1 LFLIQEASF
10 APTDLEY
17 AMSLCVADQL
27 CESHPFLI
35 FLYQE
40 RLELNHG
47 FNLYLQSALFLLICV
62 SPAV

>member
-1 LFLIQEASF
+1 
-10 APTDLEY
+10 
-17 AMSLCVADQL
+17 MSLCVADQL